1 MTLEGQSLI
10 GMFYDSAGRERERRQ
25 GNGLINRY
33 HYDELGQL
41 ASHQIY
47 RGFDVELNDTPLPVW
62 QQQYQYEPDG
72 QLAQIN
78 GNQARHYRYDKLGQ
92 LQTVSYPQANREEH
106 HAEKVELFSYDTT
119 GNKISEK
126 QSLAQLE
133 AKVNR
138 GNRLLFFSDKH
149 FEYDR
154 FGNLIAE
161 KRGKNQS
168 LVTHYEYDC
177 RHRLIKVIKPSGQ
190 TITYSYDPFNRRT
203 SKTVNGKTTE
213 FIWQGHK
220 LIAETDNDKHWQS
233 YLYEQDSFRPLA
245 LVQGNAQQGKTQL
258 YWYQNDQLGTPI
270 GLTDGFGET
279 LYECQYN
286 GYGQIIDETY
296 HEVGNRA
303 IPDNPLR
310 FQGQYYDEETGL
322 HYNLNR
328 YYDPFVGRY
337 ITQDPIKLIG
347 GLNFYQYCQNPVNW
361 IDPLGFKNIPGCG
374 TGKVKTPSNT
384 ANARVPENVPMTQE
398 KFDEIINLE
407 RGNRPPVHDYLSDEY
422 IKAHRALFETEGGSF
437 IVIEKPIV
445 DNEIIWP
452 NLPPKKFVGLRSDM
466 EKIVEEYRAAGN
478 DWRVLNERLALGEK
492 NLAGARIYIVHI
504 KPNDIRFKFG
514 MSTGNEFGAYK
525 GQWIPGGFT
534 KGGIPE
540 AVLEGSEVIKTDG
553 TIETIIKQFENFE
566 RLQ

>member
-47 RGFDVELNDTPLPVW
+47 RGFDVELNDTPQPVW

-92 LQTVSYPQANREEH
+92 LQTVSYPQANREQH

-161 KRGKNQS
+161 KRGKNQR
-168 LVTHYEYDC
+168 THYEYDC

-203 SKTVNGKTTE
+203 SK
-213 FIWQGHK
+213 WQNHG
-220 LIAETDNDKHWQS
+220 I
-233 YLYEQDSFRPLA
+233 YL
-245 LVQGNAQQGKTQL
+245 
-258 YWYQNDQLGTPI
+258 
-270 GLTDGFGET
+270 
-279 LYECQYN
+279 
-286 GYGQIIDETY
+286 
-296 HEVGNRA
+296 
-303 IPDNPLR
+303 
-310 FQGQYYDEETGL
+310 
-322 HYNLNR
+322 
-328 YYDPFVGRY
+328 
-337 ITQDPIKLIG
+337 
-347 GLNFYQYCQNPVNW
+347 
-361 IDPLGFKNIPGCG
+361 
-374 TGKVKTPSNT
+374 
-384 ANARVPENVPMTQE
+384 AR
-398 KFDEIINLE
+398 
-407 RGNRPPVHDYLSDEY
+407 S
-422 IKAHRALFETEGGSF
+422 
-437 IVIEKPIV
+437 
-445 DNEIIWP
+445 
-452 NLPPKKFVGLRSDM
+452 
-466 EKIVEEYRAAGN
+466 
-478 DWRVLNERLALGEK
+478 
-492 NLAGARIYIVHI
+492 
-504 KPNDIRFKFG
+504 
-514 MSTGNEFGAYK
+514 
-525 GQWIPGGFT
+525 
-534 KGGIPE
+534 
-540 AVLEGSEVIKTDG
+540 
-553 TIETIIKQFENFE
+553 
-566 RLQ
+566 

>member
-154 FGNLIAE
+154 FGNLITE

-303 IPDNPLR
+303 IPDNQLR
-310 FQGQYYDEETGL
+310 FQGQYFDEETGL

-347 GLNFYQYCQNPVNW
+347 GFNFYAYVNGNPINW
-361 IDPLGFKNIPGCG
+361 IDPLGYIRGLSSDSGQYYAREILEGG
-374 TGKVKTPSNT
+374 TGT
-384 ANARVPENVPMTQE
+384 AFAGHGYYRFGTGEIIVPEGTMITLPREGISIADITGRLI
-398 KFDEIINLE
+398 EIGDWEGLIKLAE
-407 RGNRPPVHDYLSDEY
+407 IRP
-422 IKAHRALFETEGGSF
+422 
-437 IVIEKPIV
+437 VI
-445 DNEIIWP
+445 
-452 NLPPKKFVGLRSDM
+452 RSDIEGM
-466 EKIVEEYRAAGN
+466 RTWLPGEKIPNYILDVPKNLIIYRNSMVVAQPTEL
-478 DWRVLNERLALGEK
+478 RVLL
-492 NLAGARIYIVHI
+492 
-504 KPNDIRFKFG
+504 KPNMGWVQWAACTR
-514 MSTGNEFGAYK
+514 YK
-525 GQWIPGGFT
+525 
-534 KGGIPE
+534 
-540 AVLEGSEVIKTDG
+540 
-553 TIETIIKQFENFE
+553 
-566 RLQ
+566 